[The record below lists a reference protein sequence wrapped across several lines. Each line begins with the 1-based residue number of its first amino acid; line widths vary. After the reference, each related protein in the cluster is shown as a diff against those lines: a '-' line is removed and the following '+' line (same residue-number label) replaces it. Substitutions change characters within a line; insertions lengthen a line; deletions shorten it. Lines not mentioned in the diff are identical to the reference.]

1 MIDGFLPEGMYGEMI
16 QHIPDTY
23 YLKVFDRRPAVR
35 DILLT
40 VLTQVIFLVNRSFLI
55 L

>member
-1 MIDGFLPEGMYGEMI
+1 MDGFLPEGMNGEMI
-16 QHIPDTY
+16 QQIPDIY

-35 DILLT
+35 GILLT
-40 VLTQVIFLVNRSFLI
+40 VLTQVIFLEDRSFLI